1 MRGLPD
7 RTHSA
12 NASKAGAG
20 RTEPHAP
27 PRRSPFNYHQRMA
40 EVIVSDGTWT
50 FDGELVRIVPG
61 QDRHVHHLRQA
72 LGELTV
78 PLLAIAGVAYEPGRK
93 KGRLRLRLRDGAD
106 PFLQV
111 TGGKLT
117 EEADPYRL
125 AVDRD
130 TTGVAEYLVDEV
142 RQALMLEQVPPGTCD
157 HYLLP
162 GPAVPLTATAG
173 DGTASFDGK
182 QLHIE
187 WTEWAED
194 VKKSAGPQHISLDD
208 ITGVEWVPIVG
219 WTNGFLRIRARG
231 ASPLQPKHDPH
242 CITWGMR
249 RDGGTTSLLAAAVVA
264 RLPHPSTPAL
274 AITGPEQLPPAAA
287 TTEEN
292 DHDAVLRRLRE
303 LGELHKDG
311 VLTDDEFASA
321 KQALLRRI

>member
-1 MRGLPD
+1 M
-7 RTHSA
+7 
-12 NASKAGAG
+12 N
-20 RTEPHAP
+20 
-27 PRRSPFNYHQRMA
+27 
-40 EVIVSDGTWT
+40 EVIVRDGTWT

-61 QDRHVHHLRQA
+61 QDRQVHHLRQA

-93 KGRLRLRLRDGAD
+93 GGRLRLRLRDGAD

-111 TGGKLT
+111 TGGKLA
-117 EEADPYRL
+117 ENADPYRL

-130 TTGVAEYLVDEV
+130 TTGAAEYLVDEI

-182 QLHIE
+182 QIHIE

-194 VKKSAGPQHISLDD
+194 VKKSAGTRQITLDD

-219 WTNGFLRIRARG
+219 WTNGFLRFRVSG
-231 ASPLQPKHDPH
+231 ASSLLPKHDPN

-249 RDGGTTSLLAAAVVA
+249 REGGTTSLLAAAVVA
-264 RLPHPSTPAL
+264 RLPHPASPSVAV
-274 AITGPEQLPPAAA
+274 PRSEQPSNAASGA
-287 TTEEN
+287 EEN

-303 LGELHKDG
+303 LGDLHREG
-311 VLTDDEFASA
+311 VLTDAEFASA
-321 KQALLRRI
+321 KQALLRKL